1 MKSNCY
7 LLDTCALIWLVQK
20 SKRLSASVKRS
31 LVQAAEIFVSPVT
44 AWEIAVKHQAGKLVL
59 PLDPAEW
66 FRIAVA
72 SFNLT
77 ILPLDY
83 QTLVKSAQ
91 LPPHHRDPADRAII
105 ALALSNGLPV
115 VTGDHRFA
123 AYGVTVMC

>member
-1 MKSNCY
+1 MKSNRY

-20 SKRLSASVKRS
+20 SKRLSASAKRS
-31 LVQAAEIFVSPVT
+31 LVQAADIFVSPVT
-44 AWEIAVKHQAGKLVL
+44 AWEIAVKYQAGKLVL

-83 QTLVKSAQ
+83 QMLVKSAQ
-91 LPPHHRDPADRAII
+91 LPLHHSDPADRAII

-123 AYGVTVMC
+123 AYGVETIC

>member
-20 SKRLSASVKRS
+20 SKRLSASAKRS
-31 LVQAAEIFVSPVT
+31 LVQAADIFVSPVT
-44 AWEIAVKHQAGKLVL
+44 AWEIAVKYQAGKLVL

-83 QTLVKSAQ
+83 QMLVKSAQ
-91 LPPHHRDPADRAII
+91 LPLHHRDPADRAII

-123 AYGVTVMC
+123 AYGVETIC

>member
-20 SKRLSASVKRS
+20 SKRLSASAKRS
-31 LVQAAEIFVSPVT
+31 LVQAADIFVSPVT

-83 QTLVKSAQ
+83 QMLVKSAQ
-91 LPPHHRDPADRAII
+91 LPLHHSDPADRAII

-123 AYGVTVMC
+123 AYGVETIC

>member
-1 MKSNCY
+1 VKSNCY

-20 SKRLSASVKRS
+20 SKRLSASAKRS
-31 LVQAAEIFVSPVT
+31 LVQAADIFVSPVT

-83 QTLVKSAQ
+83 QMLVKSAQ
-91 LPPHHRDPADRAII
+91 LPLHHRDPADRAII

-123 AYGVTVMC
+123 AYGVETIC

>member
-1 MKSNCY
+1 MKSDRY

-31 LVQAAEIFVSPVT
+31 LVQAADIFVSPVT
-44 AWEIAVKHQAGKLVL
+44 AWEIAVKRQAGKLVL

-83 QTLVKSAQ
+83 QILVKSAQ

-123 AYGVTVMC
+123 AYGVTVVC

>member
-1 MKSNCY
+1 MKSDRY

-31 LVQAAEIFVSPVT
+31 LVQASDIFVSPVT

-83 QTLVKSAQ
+83 QTLVISAQ

-105 ALALSNGLPV
+105 ALALANGLPV

-123 AYGVTVMC
+123 AYGVTVVC

>member
-20 SKRLSASVKRS
+20 SKRLSASAKRS
-31 LVQAAEIFVSPVT
+31 LVQAADIFVSPVT

-83 QTLVKSAQ
+83 QMLVKSAQ
-91 LPPHHRDPADRAII
+91 LPLHHSDPTDRAII

-123 AYGVTVMC
+123 AYGVETIC